1 MSLFNLNFFRVV
13 FCVAL
18 LTACNSS
25 TAEKKN
31 NIPTNKSVGDG
42 AGISQQSV
50 NNEPIEL
57 SGLKIKYKKYSAEK
71 CLDPIPSEDEEDE
84 FQETEPFCAR
94 REVTLMRVYLTDN
107 NISDKINAAILKSV
121 TNQDKGALNINSF
134 VDEVYEEEDYNEAC
148 EEEITCEALDFNETF
163 LSISIT
169 SYIYMNGA
177 AHPSNQVQIQNFDLQ
192 TGEIINMRDLFNTGY
207 KEKLKRIVE
216 REFINEHGYES
227 WDFTPR
233 NGSFKLSENFSI
245 GKKGLSFVYNEYEIG
260 CYAAGAPELTINW
273 KDLRPLMKENPY
285 IELE

>member
-18 LTACNSS
+18 LTACSSNTKNSS
-25 TAEKKN
+25 EGKQNAPKN
-31 NIPTNKSVGDG
+31 NLVVAKSYNNKLGF
-42 AGISQQSV
+42 
-50 NNEPIEL
+50 E

-71 CLDPIPSEDEEDE
+71 WLDPIPSEDDEDE
-84 FQETEPFCAR
+84 FQETEPFCAK

-107 NISDKINAAILKSV
+107 DISDKINAAILKSV
-121 TNQDKGALNINSF
+121 TNQDNGPININSF
-134 VDEVYEEEDYNEAC
+134 VDEVYDEEDYDVAC
-148 EEEITCEALDFNETF
+148 EEEITCEALDFNVAF

-216 REFINEHGYES
+216 REFIKEHGYES

-245 GKKGLSFVYNEYEIG
+245 GKKGLSFFYNEYEIG
-260 CYAAGAPELTINW
+260 CYAAGAPELTISW
-273 KDLRPLMKENPY
+273 KDLLPLMKENPY

>member
-18 LTACNSS
+18 LNACSSNTKNSS
-25 TAEKKN
+25 EGKQNAPKN
-31 NIPTNKSVGDG
+31 NLVGAKSYNNKLGF
-42 AGISQQSV
+42 
-50 NNEPIEL
+50 E

-71 CLDPIPSEDEEDE
+71 CLDPIPSEDDEDE
-84 FQETEPFCAR
+84 FQETEPFCAK

-107 NISDKINAAILKSV
+107 DISDKINAAILKSV
-121 TNQDKGALNINSF
+121 TNQDNGPININSF
-134 VDEVYEEEDYNEAC
+134 VDEVYEEEDYDEAC
-148 EEEITCEALDFNETF
+148 EEETTCEALDFNEAF

-216 REFINEHGYES
+216 REFIKEHGYES

-245 GKKGLSFVYNEYEIG
+245 GKKGLSFFYNEYEIG
-260 CYAAGAPELTINW
+260 CYAAGAPELTISW
-273 KDLRPLMKENPY
+273 KDLLPLMKENPY
-285 IELE
+285 IELK